1 MTDNLPAEQ
10 RRRQNPPVQH
20 KVQGSAGQT
29 RRPAEQRTRNNAAG
43 NHPAVQRGRTPVPAR
58 SGNSAPHSTSA
69 RKAVPRNAAHNTA
82 PHSDPRSAGGQSQR
96 RPAQPQQHARPQ
108 VPQNRR
114 PVQQRPPV
122 QNRPVQHKAPEKK
135 PAVKKQTPKVKIPVR
150 PFVLFGLI
158 MVLVGA
164 ITVFVFFMVSE
175 SSLIKKTVTVEVGNP
190 ANFEMFLEGEPK
202 YPQYLSTNLD
212 FTTVDYTMPQ
222 SVFFVI
228 TLYGIDHNC
237 ELKVADTIA
246 PKADPIPQEMMS
258 VDQLPDAKDCVTN
271 IVDATPVTVTWA
283 DKPDISAGG
292 EFTASAKL
300 TDVAGNETVVLVPLS
315 VTRDSVPPVI
325 TGTRD
330 ITIIKGESISYR
342 TGVEVTDNYDK
353 NPRLDI
359 DASGVKLNTEGE
371 YTAVY
376 RATDFTGNVS
386 EVKIN
391 VKIKPKPKEYVEPEV
406 VYAQAKEIVDKII
419 TPEMTDMEKALQ
431 IVWWC
436 RYNIHFNVR
445 IKPKS
450 WTEAAYNAFRERRGN
465 CLSTA
470 SCVRA
475 MLDVCGIEN
484 MFVTRWPYQVAKH
497 YWNYVKIDGQW
508 YHCDATWRQNYSSYF
523 FMYTTKELLSFWHD
537 GWNGFEFDQK
547 KYPESATASVQKKID
562 YKNHKIKS

>member
-10 RRRQNPPVQH
+10 KRRQNPPVQH
-20 KVQGSAGQT
+20 KVQG
-29 RRPAEQRTRNNAAG
+29 RAEQTHRANNQINRNNAAG
-43 NHPAVQRGRTPVPAR
+43 NHPAVQRGRTQVPAK
-58 SGNSAPHSTSA
+58 N
-69 RKAVPRNAAHNTA
+69 
-82 PHSDPRSAGGQSQR
+82 GQMQR
-96 RPAQPQQHARPQ
+96 RPAQAHPQTKPQTRPQTRPQAHPQAKPQTKQQ

-114 PVQQRPPV
+114 PVRQKAPV
-122 QNRPVQHKAPEKK
+122 QKTA
-135 PAVKKQTPKVKIPVR
+135 AKKQASNVKIPVR
-150 PFVLFGLI
+150 PFVLFGLFMI
-158 MVLVGA
+158 LVGA
-164 ITVFVFFMVSE
+164 LTVFTFFMISE
-175 SSLIKKTVTVEVGNP
+175 SALIKKTVSVEVGST
-190 ANFEMFLEGEPK
+190 ANLEMFLEGQPK
-202 YPQYLSTNLD
+202 YPQYLDTNVD
-212 FTTVDYTMPQ
+212 FSKVDFTMPQ

-228 TLYGIDHNC
+228 TLYGFDHNC
-237 ELKVADTIA
+237 ELKVVDSIA
-246 PKADPIPQEMMS
+246 PKGDAIPQELMSVDPIPE
-258 VDQLPDAKDCVTN
+258 AKDCVTN
-271 IVDATPVTVTWA
+271 IEDATPVTVTWA
-283 DKPDISAGG
+283 EKPDITAGG

-300 TDVAGNETVVLVPLS
+300 TDAGGNETIVLVPLS
-315 VTRDSVPPVI
+315 VTKDISAPVI

-330 ITIIKGESISYR
+330 IAIIKGETISYR

-359 DASGVKLNTEGE
+359 DTSGVQLDKEGD

-376 RATDFTGNVS
+376 RATDFTGNVA

-391 VKIKPKPKEYVEPEV
+391 VKVKPKPKDYVEPEV
-406 VYAQAKEIVDKII
+406 VYKQAKEIVDKII

-431 IVWWC
+431 IVYWC
-436 RYNIHFNVR
+436 RYNIRFNLR

-484 MFVTRWPYQVAKH
+484 MFITRWPYQVAKH

>member
-1 MTDNLPAEQ
+1 MTDNLPADQ
-10 RRRQNPPVQH
+10 KRRNNPPVQR

-29 RRPAEQRTRNNAAG
+29 RRATNQINRNNAAG
-43 NHPAVQRGRTPVPAR
+43 NHPAVQRGRTQVPSR
-58 SGNSAPHSTSA
+58 
-69 RKAVPRNAAHNTA
+69 PRNAAPRKAAQTASHNISQT
-82 PHSDPRSAGGQSQR
+82 RKNGQIQQR
-96 RPAQPQQHARPQ
+96 PVQAHPQAKPQAQQTRPQ
-108 VPQNRR
+108 TKQPVPQNRR
-114 PVQQRPPV
+114 PVQQKAPV
-122 QNRPVQHKAPEKK
+122 QKKVPE
-135 PAVKKQTPKVKIPVR
+135 KQTPKVKIPIR
-150 PFVLFGLI
+150 PFVLFGLFMI
-158 MVLVGA
+158 LIGA
-164 ITVFVFFMVSE
+164 LTVFTFFMISE
-175 SSLIKKTVTVEVGNP
+175 SALIKKTVSVEVGST
-190 ANFEMFLEGEPK
+190 ASLDMFLEGQPK
-202 YPQYLSTNLD
+202 YPEYLDTNVDFSKID
-212 FTTVDYTMPQ
+212 FTRPQ

-228 TLYGIDHNC
+228 TLYGFDHSC
-237 ELKVADTIA
+237 ELKVVDSVA
-246 PKADPIPQEMMS
+246 PKADAVPQELMS
-258 VDQLPDAKDCVTN
+258 VDELPDAEKCVTN

-300 TDVAGNETVVLVPLS
+300 TDAGGNETIVLVPLS

-359 DASGVKLNTEGE
+359 DTSGVKLKQEGD
-371 YTAVY
+371 YVAVY

-391 VKIKPKPKEYVEPEV
+391 VKVKPKPKDYIEPEV
-406 VYAQAKEIVDKII
+406 VYAQAKEILDTII

-431 IVWWC
+431 IVYWC
-436 RYNIHFNVR
+436 RYNIRFNLR

-450 WTEAAYNAFRERRGN
+450 WTEAAHNAFKQRMGN

-484 MFVTRWPYQVAKH
+484 MFVTRWPYKVAKH

>member
-1 MTDNLPAEQ
+1 MTDNLPADQ
-10 RRRQNPPVQH
+10 KRRQTPPVQR

-29 RRPAEQRTRNNAAG
+29 RRATNQINRNNAAG
-43 NHPAVQRGRTPVPAR
+43 NHPAVQRGRTQVPSR
-58 SGNSAPHSTSA
+58 
-69 RKAVPRNAAHNTA
+69 PRNAAPQKAAHNAAHGA
-82 PHSDPRSAGGQSQR
+82 PQAKKNGQIQQR
-96 RPAQPQQHARPQ
+96 PVQVHPQAKPQAQQTRPQ
-108 VPQNRR
+108 PKQPVPQNRR
-114 PVQQRPPV
+114 PVQQKVPV
-122 QNRPVQHKAPEKK
+122 QKKVPE
-135 PAVKKQTPKVKIPVR
+135 KQTPKVKIPIR
-150 PFVLFGLI
+150 PFVLFGLFMI
-158 MVLVGA
+158 LIGA
-164 ITVFVFFMVSE
+164 LTVFTFFMISE
-175 SSLIKKTVTVEVGNP
+175 SALIKKTVSVEVGST
-190 ANFEMFLEGEPK
+190 ASLDMFLEGQPK
-202 YPQYLSTNLD
+202 YPEYLDTNIDFSKID
-212 FTTVDYTMPQ
+212 FTRPQ

-228 TLYGIDHNC
+228 TLYGFDHSC
-237 ELKVADTIA
+237 ELKVVDSVA
-246 PKADPIPQEMMS
+246 PKADAVPQELMS
-258 VDQLPDAKDCVTN
+258 VDDLPDAEKCVTN

-300 TDVAGNETVVLVPLS
+300 TDAGGNETIVLVPLS

-359 DASGVKLNTEGE
+359 DTSGVKLKQEGD
-371 YTAVY
+371 YVAVY

-391 VKIKPKPKEYVEPEV
+391 VKVKPKPKDYIEPEV
-406 VYAQAKEIVDKII
+406 VYAQAKEILDTII

-431 IVWWC
+431 IVYWC
-436 RYNIHFNVR
+436 RYNIKFNLR

-484 MFVTRWPYQVAKH
+484 MFVTRWPYQIAKH

>member
-1 MTDNLPAEQ
+1 MQQ
-10 RRRQNPPVQH
+10 RPVQSH
-20 KVQGSAGQT
+20 AQSKPQAQQT
-29 RRPAEQRTRNNAAG
+29 R
-43 NHPAVQRGRTPVPAR
+43 
-58 SGNSAPHSTSA
+58 
-69 RKAVPRNAAHNTA
+69 
-82 PHSDPRSAGGQSQR
+82 
-96 RPAQPQQHARPQ
+96 PQARPQ
-108 VPQNRR
+108 TKQPVPQNRR
-114 PVQQRPPV
+114 PAEQKAPV
-122 QNRPVQHKAPEKK
+122 QKKAPE
-135 PAVKKQTPKVKIPVR
+135 KQTPKVKIPIR
-150 PFVLFGLI
+150 PFVLFGLFMI
-158 MVLVGA
+158 LVGA
-164 ITVFVFFMVSE
+164 LTVFTFFMISE
-175 SSLIKKTVTVEVGNP
+175 SALIKKTVSVEVGSS
-190 ANFEMFLEGEPK
+190 ASLDMFLEGQPK
-202 YPQYLSTNLD
+202 YPEYLDTNVDFSKID
-212 FTTVDYTMPQ
+212 FTRPQ

-228 TLYGIDHNC
+228 TLYGFDHSC
-237 ELKVADTIA
+237 ELKVVDSVA
-246 PKADPIPQEMMS
+246 PKADAIPQELMS
-258 VDQLPDAKDCVTN
+258 VDELPEAEKCVTN

-300 TDVAGNETVVLVPLS
+300 TDAGGNETIVLVPLS

-330 ITIIKGESISYR
+330 ITIIKGESIKYR

-359 DASGVKLNTEGE
+359 DTSGVKLNQEGD

-376 RATDFTGNVS
+376 RATDFTGNVT

-391 VKIKPKPKEYVEPEV
+391 VKIKPKPKEYIEPEV
-406 VYAQAKEIVDKII
+406 VYAQAKEILDTII
-419 TPEMTDMEKALQ
+419 TSEMTDMEKALQ
-431 IVWWC
+431 IVYWC
-436 RYNIHFNVR
+436 RYNIKFNLR

-484 MFVTRWPYQVAKH
+484 MFVTRWPYQIAKH